1 MATPEVNDTPRR
13 RRSAPA
19 APRIRQIPVSKLVPR
34 DRNARTHSNEQVA
47 LIAKAIEQLG
57 FLDPVIVG
65 RGNVIMAGHGRVL
78 AARQLGLRTVPCV
91 VYEHLTK
98 AQERLHVL
106 ASNRLAELAGW
117 DADLLGLELGELRA
131 LGADLGIVGF
141 TLGEID
147 VAIARGLRTL
157 TGKTEPDALPEPA
170 AGPSVSRRG
179 DVWALGSHRLACGD
193 STNRDAVG
201 ALLQGRKAPRLMV
214 TDPPYGV
221 EYDPAWRKRSGLAG
235 PGLAEGKVRN
245 DDVADWREAWAL
257 FGGDVAYV
265 WHAGT
270 RAHLVAAGL
279 AAMGFQIR
287 AQIIWVKSRFAISR
301 GAYHHQHEPA
311 FYAVRSGADD
321 GWTGGST
328 AVEGAPASPEKLAS
342 PHARDGSPFD
352 RFALDHATALYA
364 VREGAT
370 ASWEGGRK
378 QSTVWSID
386 HVRNDTGHGTQKPV
400 ECMKRPIE
408 NNSQPGD
415 VVYEPFS
422 GSGTTLIAAEMSG
435 RACLAMELDPAYVD
449 LGVRRWQEFTGRTA
463 IEESSGR
470 SFAEVSAERLTLA
483 AG

>member
-1 MATPEVNDTPRR
+1 MVSNAPTPSPRR
-13 RRSAPA
+13 PRAAAS

-34 DRNARTHSNEQVA
+34 DRNARTHSNEQVG
-47 LIAKAIEQLG
+47 LIAKAIETLG

-78 AARQLGLRTVPCV
+78 AAKQLGLRTVPCV
-91 VYEHLTK
+91 VHEHLTK

-117 DADLLGLELGELRA
+117 DQDLLGLELGELRG
-131 LGADLGIVGF
+131 LGLDLGIIGF
-141 TLGEID
+141 SLGEID
-147 VAIARGLRTL
+147 TSIARALRTI
-157 TGKTEPDALPEPA
+157 TGKTDPDAVPEPA
-170 AGPSVSRRG
+170 PGPAASRRG
-179 DVWALGSHRLACGD
+179 DVWALGAHRLACGD

-270 RAHLVAAGL
+270 RAHLVAGGL

-287 AQIIWVKSRFAISR
+287 AQIIWVKARFAISR

-311 FYAVRSGADD
+311 FYAVREGADD
-321 GWTGGST
+321 HWSG
-328 AVEGAPASPEKLAS
+328 AQDVEGAPAASRALTSPS
-342 PHARDGSPFD
+342 RDEGSPFD
-352 RFALDHATALYA
+352 RFGLDHATALYA

-370 ASWEGGRK
+370 AGWEGGRK

-400 ECMKRPIE
+400 DCMKRPIE
-408 NNSQPGD
+408 NNSKPGD
-415 VVYEPFS
+415 TVYEPFS
-422 GSGTTLIAAEMSG
+422 GSGTTLIAAEMTG

-463 IEESSGR
+463 VEESSGR
-470 SFAEVSAERLTLA
+470 SFAEISAERLAPA